1 MKSIDSSLREMPDIA
16 NDVSPSVAGKLEW
29 VGMNDIEMPVRLED
43 DQGNLIQSTARVT
56 AYVNLMDPDVRGIH
70 MSRLYLHLDQ
80 AFQDRPLTPATLRQ
94 MLRAFLDSHEGLSD
108 RALVRVDFDYV
119 IRRKALKSDNVGW
132 RRYPVSMI
140 GILEGQEFSLEMGLE
155 ILYSSTCP
163 CSAALARQLIQEQ
176 FKKDFESSSEID
188 FEKVHEWLGT
198 EEGILATPHSQ
209 RSAAELRVRL
219 TPTFQMFPIIELIDE
234 VENSLKTPV
243 QATVKREDE
252 QAFALL
258 NGRNL
263 MFCEDAGR
271 RIQIALND
279 DERILD
285 FWARCTH
292 YESLHPHNAVS
303 VITKGIKGGY
313 VAGAGAPVRLD
324 QSESQGFDSPIGPSN
339 GCGLTRRSSQ
349 FIRQSRCGPLARPVE
364 PTRPIRSPCLTNVP
378 ASTSI
383 LLMCRKLDES
393 PWP

>member
-1 MKSIDSSLREMPDIA
+1 MKPVDNILREMPDIA
-16 NDVSPSVAGKLEW
+16 NDIGPKVAGKLEW
-29 VGMNDIEMPVRLED
+29 VGMNDIELPVRIED

-56 AYVNLMDPDVRGIH
+56 AYVNLMDSDVRGIH

-80 AFQDRPLTPATLRQ
+80 AFQKRSLTPCALRQ
-94 MLRAFLDSHEGLSD
+94 MLRTFLDSHKGLSD

-140 GILEGQEFSLEMGLE
+140 GILEGQDFSLEMGLE

-163 CSAALARQLIQEQ
+163 CSAALARQLIQDQFEQ
-176 FKKDFESSSEID
+176 DFDSSGVLDFKR
-188 FEKVHEWLGT
+188 VHEWLGS
-198 EEGILATPHSQ
+198 EEGIVATSHSQ
-209 RSAAELRVRL
+209 RSAAEIRVRL

-234 VENSLKTPV
+234 VENSLQTPV

-271 RIQIALND
+271 CIQTALDSD
-279 DERILD
+279 DRILD
-285 FWARCTH
+285 FWVRCTH

-303 VITKGIKGGY
+303 VVTKGVVGGY
-313 VAGAGAPVRLD
+313 VAGAGVPVRM
-324 QSESQGFDSPIGPSN
+324 EN
-339 GCGLTRRSSQ
+339 SS
-349 FIRQSRCGPLARPVE
+349 
-364 PTRPIRSPCLTNVP
+364 
-378 ASTSI
+378 
-383 LLMCRKLDES
+383 
-393 PWP
+393 

>member
-1 MKSIDSSLREMPDIA
+1 MKSFDSVMREMPDIA
-16 NDVSPSVAGKLEW
+16 NEVRASVAGKLEW
-29 VGMNDIEMPVRLED
+29 VGMDDIEMPVRIED

-56 AYVNLMDPDVRGIH
+56 AYVNLKDPDVRGIH

-80 AFQDRPLTPATLRQ
+80 AFGERPLTPAALRQ
-94 MLRAFLDSHEGLSD
+94 MLRSFLDSHEGLSD

-163 CSAALARQLIQEQ
+163 CSAALARQLIQNQ
-176 FKKDFESSSEID
+176 FAKDFDSGATID
-188 FEKVHEWLGT
+188 FKQVHEWLGT

-234 VENSLKTPV
+234 VENSLQTPV

-271 RIQIALND
+271 RIQTALNMD
-279 DERILD
+279 DRILD
-285 FWARCTH
+285 FWVRCTH

-303 VITKGIKGGY
+303 VSTKGIVGGY
-313 VAGAGAPVRLD
+313 VAGAGAPVR
-324 QSESQGFDSPIGPSN
+324 
-339 GCGLTRRSSQ
+339 
-349 FIRQSRCGPLARPVE
+349 
-364 PTRPIRSPCLTNVP
+364 
-378 ASTSI
+378 
-383 LLMCRKLDES
+383 MDES
-393 PWP
+393 TK

>member
-1 MKSIDSSLREMPDIA
+1 MKLFDNVLREMPDIA
-16 NDVSPSVAGKLEW
+16 NEARPSVAGKLEW
-29 VGMNDIEMPVRLED
+29 VGMNDIELPVRIED
-43 DQGNLIQSTARVT
+43 DEGNLIQSTARVT
-56 AYVNLMDPDVRGIH
+56 AYVNLMDPQVRGIH

-80 AFQDRPLTPATLRQ
+80 AFQDRPLTPGAMRQ
-94 MLRAFLDSHEGLSD
+94 MLCSFLDSHQGLSD

-140 GILEGQEFSLEMGLE
+140 GILEGQEFSMEMGLE

-163 CSAALARQLIQEQ
+163 CSAALARQLIQDQ
-176 FKKDFESSSEID
+176 FDKDFANTRTLD
-188 FEKVHEWLGT
+188 FEQVRSWLGS
-198 EEGILATPHSQ
+198 EEGIVATPHSQ

-219 TPTFQMFPIIELIDE
+219 TPAFQMFPIIELIDE

-258 NGRNL
+258 NGSNL

-271 RIQIALND
+271 RIQTALNS

-285 FWARCTH
+285 FWVRCTH

-303 VITKGIKGGY
+303 VVTKGVPGGY
-313 VAGAGAPVRLD
+313 VAGAGAPVR
-324 QSESQGFDSPIGPSN
+324 P
-339 GCGLTRRSSQ
+339 
-349 FIRQSRCGPLARPVE
+349 
-364 PTRPIRSPCLTNVP
+364 
-378 ASTSI
+378 
-383 LLMCRKLDES
+383 
-393 PWP
+393 